1 MYKSNILYNIVYR
14 NYNTIFTNIL
24 IPITL
29 ANLYCMITHE
39 ERNAILKVIGS
50 KHVKKIQAY
59 LSKNNILSST
69 KKPYSKTSISYI
81 LSGDRE
87 NEIVE
92 NAIFAY
98 AHQKMIE
105 KEKQQELRDFIVSQQ
120 NYNPKS

>member
-1 MYKSNILYNIVYR
+1 M
-14 NYNTIFTNIL
+14 
-24 IPITL
+24 ITL
-29 ANLYCMITHE
+29 D

-50 KHVKKIQAY
+50 KHVKKIQEY
-59 LSKNNILSST
+59 LNNNNILSPN

-81 LSGDRE
+81 LSGERE

-105 KEKQQELRDFIVSQQ
+105 KQKQQELRDFIVSEQ
-120 NYNPKS
+120 NYKSNS